1 MITPAAMSQP
11 RVRLP
16 GLDRT
21 RIMVRLSRMGF
32 SRGRYRSGRRR
43 SAEPAALAGDVAV
56 ASRFF
61 GLLFL
66 PCVVYFAQCRL
77 NRNLPAT
84 VLAAIPASA
93 GT

>member
-1 MITPAAMSQP
+1 MTAWPGAA
-11 RVRLP
+11 
-16 GLDRT
+16 
-21 RIMVRLSRMGF
+21 
-32 SRGRYRSGRRR
+32 
-43 SAEPAALAGDVAV
+43 PAALAGDAAT

-66 PCVVYFAQCRL
+66 PCVVYFAQCRV

-84 VLAAIPASA
+84 SFGRDSGLS